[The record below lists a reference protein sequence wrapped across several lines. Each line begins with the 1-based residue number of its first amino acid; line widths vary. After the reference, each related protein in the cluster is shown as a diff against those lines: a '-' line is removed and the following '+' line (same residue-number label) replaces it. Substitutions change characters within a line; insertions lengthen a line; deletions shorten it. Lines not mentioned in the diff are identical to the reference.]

1 MIANAEKKTRHSI
14 AVVQFSTAHLQQS
27 HNAVQYYKQRL
38 TRHGAKVNDE

>member
-1 MIANAEKKTRHSI
+1 MIANAEKKTRHSR
-14 AVVQFSTAHLQQS
+14 AVQFSTAHLQQS